1 MQSPV
6 NVFGSVQD
14 EGTMSGTVTNT
25 FGTKPDTTLRPWR
38 MAPGGEGT
46 QIQVDPLNTNIVYSS
61 TYYGRL
67 MKTDMSKS
75 RRDAV
80 QRFSLFDVGRIDSL
94 RGEWLAATVMS
105 KFNNKVIYHGLQ
117 HLYKTE
123 DAGETW
129 KKISNDLSYNRKER
143 NGVYPYLIYHQA
155 ITAVAEGNKYFSKEI
170 NILDTNQDFRNT
182 VTIEDKKVDEI
193 LSKREIEV
201 LTLICKE
208 YSNSEIAKKL
218 FLSVSTVETH
228 RKNLIAK
235 LGVNNTVGLVKF
247 ALKNKLIE

>member
-1 MQSPV
+1 MLKVFITDDHELYLEGLVLLLNKQTGIEVIGSAFTGQSLLSQLPNKDIDILLLDV
-6 NVFGSVQD
+6 HLPDIGEEELLLKIREVQPSLKILYLTIMR
-14 EGTMSGTVTNT
+14 GTRYIH
-25 FGTKPDTTLRPWR
+25 KLLKYD
-38 MAPGGEGT
+38 
-46 QIQVDPLNTNIVYSS
+46 IQGYLLKNTNIAEL
-61 TYYGRL
+61 T
-67 MKTDMSKS
+67 
-75 RRDAV
+75 
-80 QRFSLFDVGRIDSL
+80 
-94 RGEWLAATVMS
+94 
-105 KFNNKVIYHGLQ
+105 
-117 HLYKTE
+117 
-123 DAGETW
+123 
-129 KKISNDLSYNRKER
+129 
-143 NGVYPYLIYHQA
+143 QA
-155 ITAVAEGNKYFSKEI
+155 LTAVAEGNKYFSKEI

-208 YSNSEIAKKL
+208 DSNSEIAKKL

>member
-1 MQSPV
+1 MLK
-6 NVFGSVQD
+6 VFITDDHELYLEGLVLLLNKQTGIEVIGSAFTGESLLSQLPNMDIDILLLDVHLPDIGEEELLKKIREIQPGLKILYLTIMR
-14 EGTMSGTVTNT
+14 GTRYIH
-25 FGTKPDTTLRPWR
+25 KLLKYD
-38 MAPGGEGT
+38 
-46 QIQVDPLNTNIVYSS
+46 IQGYLLKNTNIAELTSA
-61 TYYGRL
+61 L
-67 MKTDMSKS
+67 
-75 RRDAV
+75 
-80 QRFSLFDVGRIDSL
+80 
-94 RGEWLAATVMS
+94 ETV
-105 KFNNKVIYHGLQ
+105 
-117 HLYKTE
+117 
-123 DAGETW
+123 AG
-129 KKISNDLSYNRKER
+129 
-143 NGVYPYLIYHQA
+143 
-155 ITAVAEGNKYFSKEI
+155 GNKFFSKEI

>member
-1 MQSPV
+1 LDVHLPDIEEEELIQKIRAIKPALKILYLTIMR
-6 NVFGSVQD
+6 
-14 EGTMSGTVTNT
+14 GTRYIH
-25 FGTKPDTTLRPWR
+25 KLLKYD
-38 MAPGGEGT
+38 
-46 QIQVDPLNTNIVYSS
+46 IQGYLLKNTNIAELTKAIES
-61 TYYGRL
+61 
-67 MKTDMSKS
+67 
-75 RRDAV
+75 
-80 QRFSLFDVGRIDSL
+80 VG
-94 RGEWLAATVMS
+94 
-105 KFNNKVIYHGLQ
+105 
-117 HLYKTE
+117 
-123 DAGETW
+123 
-129 KKISNDLSYNRKER
+129 
-143 NGVYPYLIYHQA
+143 
-155 ITAVAEGNKYFSKEI
+155 EGKKYFSKEI
-170 NILDTNQDFRNT
+170 NILDTSQDFRNT